1 MKAAT
6 SGWYRRSS
14 YILKVRSVSTDV
26 AVRERVIKHVSSA
39 GDIEAAYPPG
49 FKAQVLRLPA
59 DGGKLE
65 LARVHWM
72 QAAEAAPT
80 SANCGPQ
87 P

>member
-39 GDIEAAYPPG
+39 GDIEAAHPPG
-49 FKAQVLRLPA
+49 FKARVLRLPLIA
-59 DGGKLE
+59 GVIGIG
-65 LARVHWM
+65 AVTFCRP
-72 QAAEAAPT
+72 AEAAPT
-80 SANCGPQ
+80 SAS
-87 P
+87 